1 MLEKNEV
8 ILTAEQEELIIEVE
22 EFVLSAISARCTDC
36 STAHFE
42 PGRIAGVIARG
53 RLPKEAAIAV
63 AERFE
68 ACPGFFDR
76 MCHYPPR
83 APSEAVAHGETP
95 QPTPI
100 FH

>member
-1 MLEKNEV
+1 MKEKNEV
-8 ILTAEQEELIIEVE
+8 ILTAKEEELVVEVE

-53 RLPKEAAIAV
+53 NLPKEAAIAV

-76 MCHYPPR
+76 LCHYPPGTL
-83 APSEAVAHGETP
+83 SEAAAHGETS
-95 QPTPI
+95 QPPPI
-100 FH
+100 LH

>member
-8 ILTAEQEELIIEVE
+8 TLTAEQEELIIEVE
-22 EFVLSAISARCTDC
+22 EFVLSAVSARCADC

-68 ACPGFFDR
+68 ACPGFDE
-76 MCHYPPR
+76 MCHYRSPR
-83 APSEAVAHGETP
+83 ALSVAASTSETP
-95 QPTPI
+95 QPPI
-100 FH
+100 LH